1 MVKLEGDVASLKKS
15 GDASVSKVVSEKNK
29 VDKELKAS
37 TLKIITMQDEK
48 AKLEAHMA
56 TLKSDLERTA
66 NKLRE
71 DMAKIGRE
79 RDELAKS
86 LQDAQSSN
94 KEAARSDQ
102 LFDFLLFTFSKK
114 IIVLP
119 GGQIND
125 PSSGKRYFLPF
136 LPATPLSPTRTL
148 EGLLTLH
155 PSRALD
161 LPLLLPELQR
171 DKDIVRCVT
180 LGAEV
185 PGHCQEQRTQI
196 LIVRLLETHFL
207 HCSQIVKSQQNGIE
221 FVTRPGTCQC

>member
-71 DMAKIGRE
+71 DMAKIGKE
-79 RDELAKS
+79 RDELAKN

-102 LFDFLLFTFSKK
+102 QFDYLLFNFCK
-114 IIVLP
+114 
-119 GGQIND
+119 NH
-125 PSSGKRYFLPF
+125 RF
-136 LPATPLSPTRTL
+136 AW
-148 EGLLTLH
+148 
-155 PSRALD
+155 RAN
-161 LPLLLPELQR
+161 Q
-171 DKDIVRCVT
+171 
-180 LGAEV
+180 
-185 PGHCQEQRTQI
+185 
-196 LIVRLLETHFL
+196 
-207 HCSQIVKSQQNGIE
+207 
-221 FVTRPGTCQC
+221 

>member
-71 DMAKIGRE
+71 DMAKISKE

-94 KEAARSDQ
+94 KEAARSGQQ
-102 LFDFLLFTFSKK
+102 LDFLLFTF
-114 IIVLP
+114 L
-119 GGQIND
+119 
-125 PSSGKRYFLPF
+125 
-136 LPATPLSPTRTL
+136 
-148 EGLLTLH
+148 
-155 PSRALD
+155 
-161 LPLLLPELQR
+161 
-171 DKDIVRCVT
+171 
-180 LGAEV
+180 
-185 PGHCQEQRTQI
+185 
-196 LIVRLLETHFL
+196 
-207 HCSQIVKSQQNGIE
+207 
-221 FVTRPGTCQC
+221 